1 MAVLSARGQICA
13 LAERTAGPAAPRSNV
28 SGASAAYCSSVIV
41 KRPVVLSY
49 VAPVAATYAVYVS
62 VGR

>member
-1 MAVLSARGQICA
+1 MAVLRVRGQICA
-13 LAERTAGPAAPRSNV
+13 FGERTAGPAAPRSNV

-49 VAPVAATYAVYVS
+49 VALVAAT
-62 VGR
+62 